1 MVNRATSFVSRKTS
15 LLPSGPVLLPQEF
28 IVSDCHALSR
38 LRWACRR
45 GMLELDVLLAPFAE
59 QDYPGLAPA
68 QQQAFQQLL
77 QHSDLEL
84 FRWLL
89 RREQPAAPALQQI
102 IGVILERH
110 EARHA
115 V

>member
-1 MVNRATSFVSRKTS
+1 MSH
-15 LLPSGPVLLPQEF
+15 
-28 IVSDCHALSR
+28 CHELSR

-59 QDYPGLAPA
+59 QDYLGLAPA

-77 QHSDLEL
+77 NHSDLEL

-89 RREQPAAPALQQI
+89 RREQPEEQVLNQI
-102 IGVILERH
+102 VGVILERH
-110 EARHA
+110 EARHTG
-115 V
+115 